1 MRTQLP
7 TTVRT
12 QSCARHG
19 LWVRRQLRFEFL
31 AQYRCK
37 AFVDIVS
44 IYLLKVV
51 SRQTV
56 GRLIDSVEFRAT
68 RRRQIRATGG
78 RGARTIWVSDPG
90 DGGQASFRS
99 PLASPSAWRRRRL
112 EIASTGLRFRGST
125 WEWRHSFD
133 IITCPGPSPRVSEW
147 LKSRCSGL
155 PPRVSERLKSRCPGA
170 SQRMFEWLKPRCPG
184 PHATLLLCLISDI
197 RTQRNAEPPLPSPC
211 SGHPLPRHPSSFGFP
226 SGIIR

>member
-1 MRTQLP
+1 MLLILCAYTASHHCAH
-7 TTVRT
+7 TVLCSPRPLGSAAAKVRIPCTIPVQGIRGHSVDILT
-12 QSCARHG
+12 QSC
-19 LWVRRQLRFEFL
+19 VP
-31 AQYRCK
+31 
-37 AFVDIVS
+37 IN
-44 IYLLKVV
+44 
-51 SRQTV
+51 
-56 GRLIDSVEFRAT
+56 
-68 RRRQIRATGG
+68 
-78 RGARTIWVSDPG
+78 RGASHRLCRIPRHTAASDPG

-112 EIASTGLRFRGST
+112 EIESTGLRFRGST

-133 IITCPGPSPRVSEW
+133 IITCPGPPPRVSEW
-147 LKSRCSGL
+147 LKSRCSGS

-170 SQRMFEWLKPRCPG
+170 SQRMSEWLKPRCPG
-184 PHATLLLCLISDI
+184 PHAALLLCLISDI